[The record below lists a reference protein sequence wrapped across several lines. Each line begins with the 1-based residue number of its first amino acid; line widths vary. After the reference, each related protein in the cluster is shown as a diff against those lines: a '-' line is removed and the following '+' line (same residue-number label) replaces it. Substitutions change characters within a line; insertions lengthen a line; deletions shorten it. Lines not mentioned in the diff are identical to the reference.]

1 MARPL
6 WIVDVLK
13 KLYPH
18 RQWFAKMTRLPLIGK
33 AVDHALFRDDEMF
46 FLPRAQ
52 SIPVHSEIGQPE
64 SLVIPYQVV
73 EHFIN
78 QANHHWVMNA
88 CLCREG
94 DDCQDYPQTLG
105 CIFLGEPVTQI
116 HSELGRLVT
125 REEALEHAQRCRE
138 AGLVHTIGRNRLDS
152 IWLGAGPSEKLLTI
166 CNCCPC
172 CCLWGIVPN
181 VTPLIGDKITAL
193 PGVEVEVNAN
203 CTGCELCLEEG
214 CFAEALEM
222 VDGRMTVTAACRA
235 CGRCIEICPEG
246 AITLS
251 LNGRN
256 SLEEVV
262 ERISRLV
269 DLS

>member
-6 WIVDVLK
+6 WIVEVLK

-18 RQWFAKMTRLPLIGK
+18 RQFFAKMTRIPVIGK
-33 AVDHALFRDDEMF
+33 LVDYTLFRDDEMF

-52 SIPVHSEIGQPE
+52 SIPVQTDIDQPE
-64 SLVIPYQVV
+64 SLVIPFQVV

-78 QANHHWVMNA
+78 QANHHWVMNG

-94 DDCQDYPQTLG
+94 DDCHDYPQSLG

-116 HSELGRLVT
+116 HSDLGQRVS
-125 REEALEHAQRCRE
+125 REEALEHARRCRE

-152 IWLGAGPSEKLLTI
+152 IWLGATPSEKLLTI

-193 PGVEVEVNAN
+193 PGAEVGVNGD

-214 CFAEALEM
+214 CFADALQP

-235 CGRCIEICPEG
+235 CGRCVEICPED
-246 AITLS
+246 AITLTM
-251 LNGRN
+251 NGQEG
-256 SLEEVV
+256 LDVVV